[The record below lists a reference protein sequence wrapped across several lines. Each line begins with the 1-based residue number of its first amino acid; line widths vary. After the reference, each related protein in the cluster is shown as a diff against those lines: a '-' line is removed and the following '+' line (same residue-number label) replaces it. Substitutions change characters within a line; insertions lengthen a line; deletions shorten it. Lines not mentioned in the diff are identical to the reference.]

1 MQIKIHSVGVKSSPR
16 GNASGYT
23 GSDYAN
29 DIAAKI
35 NKNAMEQG
43 TSEDRR
49 WFERQIEDCADAI
62 GADRLYIIEE
72 MIEVEE

>member
-1 MQIKIHSVGVKSSPR
+1 MQTTIYSVGVKSSPR
-16 GNASGYT
+16 GNTSGYT

-49 WFERQIEDCADAI
+49 WFERQIDDCADAI
-62 GADRLYIIEE
+62 GADRLYIIDE
-72 MIEVEE
+72 MIEVAQ

>member
-1 MQIKIHSVGVKSSPR
+1 MQIKIHSVGVKSIPR
-16 GNASGYT
+16 GNTSGYT

-35 NKNAMEQG
+35 NKNAMEQD

>member
-1 MQIKIHSVGVKSSPR
+1 MQTTIYSVGVKSSPR

-35 NKNAMEQG
+35 NKHAMEQD
-43 TSEDRR
+43 TSENRR
-49 WFERQIEDCADAI
+49 WFEREIENCADAI
-62 GADRLYIIEE
+62 GAERLYIIEE
-72 MIEVEE
+72 TIEVEE